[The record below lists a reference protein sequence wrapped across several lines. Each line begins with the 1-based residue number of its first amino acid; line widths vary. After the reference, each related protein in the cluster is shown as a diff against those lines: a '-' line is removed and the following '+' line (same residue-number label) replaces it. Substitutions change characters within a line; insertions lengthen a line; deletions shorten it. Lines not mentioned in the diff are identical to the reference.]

1 MSNVSE
7 LDGKW
12 AKVVKLGTEY
22 EAAKADFVSA
32 LNGSTAVKPKAAVK
46 RSPKKKTTQLAPASA
61 DGTTP
66 PEAVADAPKRVS
78 LKSIVQ
84 AILAKSPDGLDLGGI
99 VTEVHG
105 MTERKEYVSNAKSL
119 SAVVAQAVTALK
131 QENVIVH
138 DRESK
143 KYSLPTVAA

>member
-12 AKVVKLGTEY
+12 AKVVKLGTDY
-22 EAAKADFVSA
+22 EAAKADFVLA
-32 LNGSTAVKPKAAVK
+32 LNGSTAVKPKAPVK

-61 DGTTP
+61 DGTVPLET
-66 PEAVADAPKRVS
+66 DAPKRVS

-84 AILAKSPDGLDLGGI
+84 TILAKSPDGLDLGGI

>member
-7 LDGKW
+7 LNGKW

-61 DGTTP
+61 DGTVLET
-66 PEAVADAPKRVS
+66 DAPKRVS

-84 AILAKSPDGLDLGGI
+84 TILAKSPDGLDLGGI

-143 KYSLPTVAA
+143 KYSLPTVTA

>member
-1 MSNVSE
+1 MSLKAKFEKLEKLEAEAATLKAELLSE
-7 LDGKW
+7 LSGG
-12 AKVVKLGTEY
+12 AI
-22 EAAKADFVSA
+22 A
-32 LNGSTAVKPKAAVK
+32 KPKAAVK
-46 RSPKKKTTQLAPASA
+46 RPAKKKTTQLAPASA

-66 PEAVADAPKRVS
+66 PEGAVAVDAPKRVS

-84 AILAKSPDGLDLGGI
+84 SILAKNPDGLDLGGI
-99 VTEVHG
+99 VAEVHG

-119 SAVVAQAVTALK
+119 SAVVSQAVTALK

>member
-7 LDGKW
+7 LNGKW

-22 EAAKADFVSA
+22 EAAKADFVSV
-32 LNGSTAVKPKAAVK
+32 LNGSTVAKPKAAVK
-46 RSPKKKTTQLAPASA
+46 RPPKKTTQLASASA
-61 DGTTP
+61 DGTVP
-66 PEAVADAPKRVS
+66 LEADAPKRIS

-84 AILAKSPDGLDLGGI
+84 VILAKSPDGLDLGAI
-99 VTEVHG
+99 VAEVHG

-119 SAVVAQAVTALK
+119 SAVVSQAVTALK

-143 KYSLPTVAA
+143 KYSMPTVAA

>member
-1 MSNVSE
+1 MSLKAKFEKLEKLEAEAATLKAELLSE
-7 LDGKW
+7 LSGG
-12 AKVVKLGTEY
+12 AI
-22 EAAKADFVSA
+22 A
-32 LNGSTAVKPKAAVK
+32 KPKAAAK
-46 RSPKKKTTQLAPASA
+46 RTPKKKTTQLAPASA

-84 AILAKSPDGLDLGGI
+84 SILAKNPDGLDLGGI
-99 VTEVHG
+99 VAEVHG

-119 SAVVAQAVTALK
+119 SAVVSQAVTALK